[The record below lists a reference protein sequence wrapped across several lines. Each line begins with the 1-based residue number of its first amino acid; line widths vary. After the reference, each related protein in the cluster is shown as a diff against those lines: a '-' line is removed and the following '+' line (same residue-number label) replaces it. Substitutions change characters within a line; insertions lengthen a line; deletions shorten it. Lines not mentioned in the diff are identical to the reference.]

1 MPDSKGKTGF
11 LAVFARELSCIRR
24 DVRYP
29 LAMFVFPLF
38 SFILVWGLF
47 SEPYPRELP
56 IAVVDLDHSCL
67 SRSLIRAVDASPV
80 IRVAFRAGDPAQARN
95 LMLKGDIYAWLHIPK
110 ALERDIL
117 EGKGGEVIGFA
128 NSQML
133 LPGSMI
139 SSSLQAAVSTLSAKL
154 NVSSRIHRGAMPE
167 QATALLNPVRI
178 DRHVLFN
185 PQLNYMYF
193 LSAALCPTFLQIFV
207 LMVTVMALGSEFKN
221 RTAEQWLRTAGES
234 VWWAI
239 TGKLAV
245 YFLCFCLVGVIMLA
259 IEFFGFG
266 VPLRG
271 SGAVLM
277 AGTLFLILAY
287 MAYGLILVF
296 ILPSL
301 RMALSAASFFSGSAF
316 AFVGIT
322 FPLAGMPAL
331 GKAWSSL
338 LPLTHYLHLFQEQT
352 LRQAPIALS
361 VPDLFILLVF
371 VGAGYGLIPFFK
383 SHMTDSRYWGKA

>member
-1 MPDSKGKTGF
+1 MPGNKGRTGF
-11 LAVFARELSCIRR
+11 LAVFAREISHIRQHA
-24 DVRYP
+24 RYP
-29 LAMFVFPLF
+29 LAMFVFPLL
-38 SFILVWGLF
+38 SFILIWGLF
-47 SEPYPRELP
+47 SEPYPHELP
-56 IAVVDLDHSCL
+56 VAVVDLDHSKL

-80 IRVAFRAGDPAQARN
+80 IRVAFRAADPVEAKNR
-95 LMLKGDIYAWLHIPK
+95 MLEGAIYAWLHIPQ

-117 EGKGGEVIGFA
+117 EGKGGEVICFT
-128 NSQML
+128 NTQML
-133 LPGSMI
+133 LPGSI
-139 SSSLQAAVSTLSAKL
+139 VSSSLQAVVSTISAGL
-154 NVSSRIHRGAMPE
+154 NIRSRMQSGVMQEKAM
-167 QATALLNPVRI
+167 TLLDPVRI

-207 LMVTVMALGSEFKN
+207 LMVAVMALGSEFKN
-221 RTAEQWLRTAGES
+221 RTAEQWLKTAGGS

-245 YFLCFCLVGVIMLA
+245 YFLCFSLVGLIMLA
-259 IEFFGFG
+259 IIFLGFG

-271 SGAVLM
+271 SGAGLI
-277 AGTLFLILAY
+277 AGTLILILAY
-287 MAYGLILVF
+287 MAYGLVLVYLF
-296 ILPSL
+296 PSL
-301 RMALSAASFFSGSAF
+301 RMALSASSFLSGTAF

-322 FPLAGMPAL
+322 FPLEGMPAL

-352 LRQAPIALS
+352 LRQAPISVS
-361 VPDLFILLVF
+361 VPDLLIMLGF
-371 VGAGYGLIPFFK
+371 VGAGYCLIPLFK

>member
-1 MPDSKGKTGF
+1 MSGDNGQTGF
-11 LAVFARELSCIRR
+11 LAVFAREISRIRQHA
-24 DVRYP
+24 RYP
-29 LAMFVFPLF
+29 LAMFVFPVL
-38 SFILVWGLF
+38 SFLLVWGLF
-47 SEPYPRELP
+47 SEQYPYELP
-56 IAVVDLDHSCL
+56 IAVVDLDHSHL

-80 IRVAFRAGDPAQARN
+80 IRVAFQPGDPVEAKN
-95 LMLKGDIYAWLHIPK
+95 LMLKGAIYAWLHIPK
-110 ALERDIL
+110 ALEKDIL
-117 EGKGGEVIGFA
+117 EGRGGEVIGFT
-128 NSQML
+128 NTQML
-133 LPGSMI
+133 LPGSMV
-139 SSSLQAAVSTLSAKL
+139 SSSLQAVVSFLSAGL
-154 NVSSRIHRGAMPE
+154 NVRSRIQRGAMPE
-167 QATALLNPVRI
+167 QAMTLLDPVRI

-221 RTAEQWLRTAGES
+221 QTAGQWLKTAGGS
-234 VWWAI
+234 IWWAI

-245 YFLCFCLVGVIMLA
+245 YFLCFILVGLIMLA
-259 IEFFGFG
+259 VIFVGFG

-271 SGAVLM
+271 SGASLM

-296 ILPSL
+296 IFSSL
-301 RMALSAASFFSGSAF
+301 RMALSAASFFSGTAF

-322 FPLAGMPAL
+322 FPLEGMPAL

-352 LRQAPIALS
+352 LRQAPISVS
-361 VPDLFILLVF
+361 VPDLLIMLVF
-371 VGAGYGLIPFFK
+371 VGTGYCLIPLFK

>member
-1 MPDSKGKTGF
+1 MPGSKGKTGF
-11 LAVFARELSCIRR
+11 LAVFVRELSRIRR
-24 DVRYP
+24 HARYP
-29 LAMFVFPLF
+29 LAMVVFPLL
-38 SFILVWGLF
+38 SFVLVWGLF
-47 SEPYPRELP
+47 SEQYPHELP
-56 IAVVDLDHSCL
+56 IAVVDLDHTHL

-80 IRVAFRAGDPAQARN
+80 IRVAFWAGDPAEAKNR
-95 LMLKGDIYAWLHIPK
+95 MLKGDIYAWLHIPK
-110 ALERDIL
+110 AMERDIL
-117 EGKGGEVIGFA
+117 EGKGREVIGFT

-139 SSSLQAAVSTLSAKL
+139 SSSLQTVVSTLSGKL

-167 QATALLNPVRI
+167 QAMTLLDPVSM

-207 LMVTVMALGSEFKN
+207 LMVTVMSLGSEFKN
-221 RTAEQWLRTAGES
+221 RTAEQWLKTAGGS
-234 VWWAI
+234 VWWAV

-245 YFLCFCLVGVIMLA
+245 YCLCFCLVGLIMLA
-259 IEFFGFG
+259 IQFFGFG

-271 SGAVLM
+271 SGAVLT

-287 MAYGLILVF
+287 MACGLILVF
-296 ILPSL
+296 IFPSL

-331 GKAWSSL
+331 GKAWSCL

-352 LRQAPIALS
+352 LRRAPISVS
-361 VPDLFILLVF
+361 VPDLLIMLVF
-371 VGAGYGLIPFFK
+371 VGMGYCLIPLFK
-383 SHMTDSRYWGKA
+383 RHMIDSRYWGKA

>member
-1 MPDSKGKTGF
+1 M
-11 LAVFARELSCIRR
+11 RELSYIRR
-24 DVRYP
+24 HARYP
-29 LAMFVFPLF
+29 LAMFVFPLL
-38 SFILVWGLF
+38 SFVLVWGLF
-47 SEPYPRELP
+47 SEQYPHELP
-56 IAVVDLDHSCL
+56 IAVVDLDHTHL

-80 IRVAFRAGDPAQARN
+80 IRVAFRAGDPAEAKNR
-95 LMLKGDIYAWLHIPK
+95 MLKGDIYAWLHIPQGP
-110 ALERDIL
+110 
-117 EGKGGEVIGFA
+117 GKGYSGGKGRERSSGFT

-133 LPGSMI
+133 LPGSI
-139 SSSLQAAVSTLSAKL
+139 DFQQPPGNGGLHPVRQTECQFPDSPG
-154 NVSSRIHRGAMPE
+154 GAMPE
-167 QATALLNPVRI
+167 QAMTLLDPVSM

-221 RTAEQWLRTAGES
+221 RTTEQWLKTAGGS

-245 YFLCFCLVGVIMLA
+245 YFLCFSLVGLVMLA
-259 IEFFGFG
+259 VILPGFG
-266 VPLRG
+266 VPVRG

-287 MAYGLILVF
+287 MAYGLVLVYLF
-296 ILPSL
+296 PSL
-301 RMALSAASFFSGSAF
+301 RMALSASSFLSGTAF

-322 FPLAGMPAL
+322 FPLEGMPAL

-352 LRQAPIALS
+352 LRQAPVSLS
-361 VPDLFILLVF
+361 VPDLLIMLGF
-371 VGAGYGLIPFFK
+371 VGTGYCLIPLFK
-383 SHMTDSRYWGKA
+383 RHMTDSRYWGKA